1 MTATQIVIGGTGPL
15 TGSESA
21 YKPVLTGAQ
30 AYFSYV
36 NAHGGVNGR
45 KIVYKIED
53 DNYDPSQTVSQTQKL
68 VESDH
73 VFAIFNTIGTEQSIA
88 ISSYLNQRKV
98 PELFVGSGATAI
110 GNNHAKTPW
119 TIGLLPSFEG
129 EGAVYG
135 RLVAQSH
142 PNAKIGVLYE
152 NDEYGKELLAGLK
165 RGLGSHSGQI
175 VSTASYDVT
184 DVTVASQ
191 VQQLKA
197 AGADTFM
204 IFALPAQ
211 AIQAFVSAS
220 RLGWNPAEYV
230 TSVSIDPAVM
240 QIVQL
245 SAGAGVGTGA
255 TSTAFLHDPT
265 NPTQQSAAGVKLY
278 KAIMKKYLPGED
290 PKAVAHLYGM
300 MAAYA
305 MVDALKQAGRN
316 PTRAS
321 LLKAAT
327 HMHETNPFLLPG
339 IPLSTSPSNYFPIGR
354 PTSCSTGRGTG
365 TCSGSPYRQADVHE
379 RTAADDHDPPR
390 GARRRTRGRDD
401 GVRGRRARSQHRHG
415 VGCDRRHG
423 DDASLHRPAD
433 DRRDRRRS
441 TSSSR
446 TATPPNLDQAA
457 NTTIGTTTATANA
470 HDLGLTLPLL
480 GPVTTDSPVGAHGG
494 RLLARHAHRGL
505 EPQPQRERARRSCCR
520 CTSTRRAEPRP
531 RSARTR

>member
-1 MTATQIVIGGTGPL
+1 MPAAGARHAAVPGVTPTQILIGGTGPL

-30 AYFSYV
+30 AYFAYV
-36 NAHGGVNGR
+36 NDHGGVYGR
-45 KIVYKIED
+45 KIVYKVED
-53 DNYDPSQTVSQTQKL
+53 DQYNPSQTVSLTQKL
-68 VESDH
+68 VENDH

-88 ISSYLNQRKV
+88 ISSYLNQQQV

-119 TIGLLPSFEG
+119 AMGLLPSFEG

-135 RLVAQSH
+135 RLVAQGK

-165 RGLGSHSGQI
+165 RGLGSHVGQI
-175 VSTASYDVT
+175 VSTASYVPT
-184 DVTVASQ
+184 DVTVTQQ

-220 RLGWNPAEYV
+220 RLGWNPTEYV

-245 SAGAGVGTGA
+245 SAGGQAGVGA

-265 NPTQQSAAGVKLY
+265 NPTQQSSPGVKLY
-278 KAIMKKYLPGED
+278 KAIMKKYLSGED

-305 MVDALKQAGRN
+305 MVDALKHAGRN
-316 PTRAS
+316 PTRPS

-327 HMHETNPFLLPG
+327 HMNETNPFLLPG
-339 IPLSTSPSNYFPIGR
+339 IPLSTSPTNYFPIRKTYLVRFQQGYWHVLGKPL
-354 PTSCSTGRGTG
+354 PTS
-365 TCSGSPYRQADVHE
+365 
-379 RTAADDHDPPR
+379 
-390 GARRRTRGRDD
+390 
-401 GVRGRRARSQHRHG
+401 
-415 VGCDRRHG
+415 
-423 DDASLHRPAD
+423 
-433 DRRDRRRS
+433 
-441 TSSSR
+441 
-446 TATPPNLDQAA
+446 
-457 NTTIGTTTATANA
+457 
-470 HDLGLTLPLL
+470 
-480 GPVTTDSPVGAHGG
+480 
-494 RLLARHAHRGL
+494 
-505 EPQPQRERARRSCCR
+505 
-520 CTSTRRAEPRP
+520 
-531 RSARTR
+531 

>member
-1 MTATQIVIGGTGPL
+1 VLAAAAALLAGPAAGAGQVAAPGVTATQIVIGGTGPL

-36 NAHGGVNGR
+36 NAHGGVFGR
-45 KIVYKIED
+45 KIVYKVED
-53 DNYDPSQTVSQTQKL
+53 DNYDPSQTVAQTEKL

-73 VFAIFNTIGTEQSIA
+73 VFAIFNSIGTEQSIA

-110 GNNHAKTPW
+110 GSNHAKTPW
-119 TIGLLPSFEG
+119 TMGLLPSFEG

-197 AGADTFM
+197 SGADTFM

-240 QIVQL
+240 QIVKL
-245 SAGAGVGTGA
+245 SAGATVGDGA

-265 NPTQQSAAGVKLY
+265 NPTQQTAAGVKLY

-305 MVDALKQAGRN
+305 MVDALKRAGRN

-327 HMHETNPFLLPG
+327 HMSEVNPFLLPG
-339 IPLSTSPSNYFPIGR
+339 IPLSTSPTNYFPIRKTYLVQYRQGYWHVLGKPI
-354 PTSCSTGRGTG
+354 PTS
-365 TCSGSPYRQADVHE
+365 
-379 RTAADDHDPPR
+379 
-390 GARRRTRGRDD
+390 
-401 GVRGRRARSQHRHG
+401 
-415 VGCDRRHG
+415 
-423 DDASLHRPAD
+423 
-433 DRRDRRRS
+433 
-441 TSSSR
+441 
-446 TATPPNLDQAA
+446 
-457 NTTIGTTTATANA
+457 
-470 HDLGLTLPLL
+470 
-480 GPVTTDSPVGAHGG
+480 
-494 RLLARHAHRGL
+494 
-505 EPQPQRERARRSCCR
+505 
-520 CTSTRRAEPRP
+520 
-531 RSARTR
+531 